1 MKEIKYKK
9 VQVYDSIL
17 MIYKNSQNQYMEVEV
32 IMVVTVGT
40 NDREGHKEMFHTLI
54 RVLAT

>member
-17 MIYKNSQNQYMEVEV
+17 MIYKNSQNQSMEVEV
-32 IMVVTVGT
+32 IMVVSVGT
-40 NDREGHKEMFHTLI
+40 ADWEGHKELFHTLI
-54 RVLAT
+54 WVLAT